1 MALWAPDVGSPHPCP
16 SRSGFLTA
24 KIMPK
29 HQLLRMEHCLQ
40 ELEEE
45 VGSAL
50 PFWWSQKLGGRHASI
65 LCKCR
70 ECQHLLLFMSSQFTT
85 LLGL

>member
-70 ECQHLLLFMSSQFTT
+70 ECQHLLLFTSSQFTT